1 MFTTIFAL
9 GIILNQQGLIGT
21 HIYRV
26 GPNNDL
32 YILGFCIDTL
42 PKYWS
47 VAAFCF
53 LNSGMR
59 TLNGEVLRP
68 WITTQVQDL
77 SKPVEEIPQ
86 VKAYVISCIASLYG
100 WFDFF
105 MYMNILLTQI
115 DMMFIEVTADIT
127 MTLILTRY
135 YLQPPSRCSNKGDT
149 FSAKGADCRLL
160 PEPQQ
165 FSGDV
170 LNALHFAQG

>member
-1 MFTTIFAL
+1 MKSCTSICTSSFVVVTAVLIVNWMFTVICAL
-9 GIILNQQGLIGT
+9 GILLNQQGLIGT

-26 GPNNDL
+26 GPNSDL
-32 YILGFCIDTL
+32 YILGFCIDTV

-47 VAAFCF
+47 VAVFCF

-77 SKPVEEIPQ
+77 TKPVERIPRI
-86 VKAYVISCIASLYG
+86 KAYAISCIASLFG

-115 DMMFIEVTADIT
+115 DMMFIEVSADMT
-127 MTLILTRY
+127 MTLILTTY
-135 YLQPPSRCSNKGDT
+135 YLR
-149 FSAKGADCRLL
+149 R
-160 PEPQQ
+160 
-165 FSGDV
+165 
-170 LNALHFAQG
+170 